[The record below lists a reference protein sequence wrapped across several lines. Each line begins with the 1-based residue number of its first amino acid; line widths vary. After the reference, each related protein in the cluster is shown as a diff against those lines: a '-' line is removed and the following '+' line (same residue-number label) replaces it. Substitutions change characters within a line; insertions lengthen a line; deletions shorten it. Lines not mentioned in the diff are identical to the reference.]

1 MAFPATISHISA
13 LPLGYWTSALSEKK
27 RHTNCKALS
36 MLCVPIHTARFAI
49 GCNVA
54 WRGLFKD
61 IYTSSS
67 LAVHRITA
75 FVAEVSFSTVPN
87 RNDANY

>member
-1 MAFPATISHISA
+1 
-13 LPLGYWTSALSEKK
+13 
-27 RHTNCKALS
+27 

-54 WRGLFKD
+54 WRGLLKD
-61 IYTSSS
+61 IYASLS

-75 FVAEVSFSTVPN
+75 FVAEVSFRTVPN